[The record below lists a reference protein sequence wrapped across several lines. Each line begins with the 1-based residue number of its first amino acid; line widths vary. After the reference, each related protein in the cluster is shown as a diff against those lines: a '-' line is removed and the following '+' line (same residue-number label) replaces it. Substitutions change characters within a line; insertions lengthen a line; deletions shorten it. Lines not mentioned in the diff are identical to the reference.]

1 MEKTSKMKPKTKR
14 ILKHML
20 MLLKRKRAYFW
31 EQDGGVYYTYPKH
44 GWADEGM
51 IEIPEG
57 KL

>member
-1 MEKTSKMKPKTKR
+1 
-14 ILKHML
+14 ML